1 MAVQSS
7 STEIG
12 DHIDFSNTATTD
24 EPASQPR
31 PSMLRNVYL
40 DYKLWVNQQDF
51 RDHPH
56 EDPNSDVVPDMVVR
70 PIKPVLPFQVN
81 LEEDSN
87 FNRFKRL
94 VYHQL
99 ARGDHN
105 PGIPIRI
112 VVSNADENY
121 EIEWFYSIEED
132 ERSWRMFG
140 RYSYFKFFNAAKT
153 FSSNARLMVFLKM
166 DQPHGYEDNAVK
178 ILILPI
184 IFPLAL
190 EALLPHQSYQTRGTG
205 LIFPCKIS

>member
-1 MAVQSS
+1 M
-7 STEIG
+7 G
-12 DHIDFSNTATTD
+12 DHIDSSNNATTD
-24 EPASQPR
+24 EPASQPL

-40 DYKLWVNQQDF
+40 DYELWVNQQDF

-70 PIKPVLPFQVN
+70 PVKPLLPFQVN
-81 LEEDSN
+81 LEEVSN

-105 PGIPIRI
+105 PGIPIGI
-112 VVSNADENY
+112 VVSNADENC

-140 RYSYFKFFNAAKT
+140 RYSYFEFFNAAKT

-166 DQPHGYEDNAVK
+166 DEPHGYEDNAVK
-178 ILILPI
+178 VSCLGLHSLP
-184 IFPLAL
+184 
-190 EALLPHQSYQTRGTG
+190 
-205 LIFPCKIS
+205 C